1 MLLSSTRYSST
12 DKQNAA
18 AEAGEK
24 GEAAIGCTRGRIDGG
39 RFRRLPNPPG
49 RAMTAICLP
58 MPTAEQERVA
68 FGNDFNPAKTLNGAI
83 ALAAAGDLAGPAVA
97 LMRAVFACPAAD
109 ARLREA
115 MIVRTA
121 VRLNCIYAVH
131 ASTRIALNSGFSKTE
146 VEALTADGPVAGI
159 DPDIVLIARMADDIA
174 DRATLEEDSLE
185 VAIERWG
192 VDNTRKLILMLSWFN
207 LVNRYESACRVPIDS
222 DEKLARSSGP
232 I

>member
-1 MLLSSTRYSST
+1 
-12 DKQNAA
+12 
-18 AEAGEK
+18 
-24 GEAAIGCTRGRIDGG
+24 
-39 RFRRLPNPPG
+39 
-49 RAMTAICLP
+49 MTEICLP
-58 MPTAEQERVA
+58 MPTAEETESV
-68 FGNDFNPAKTLNGAI
+68 FGRDFNPDETLNGAI

-131 ASTRIALNSGFSKTE
+131 ASTRIALNSGLSKTE

-174 DRATLEEDSLE
+174 DRATLGEEIGRAH
-185 VAIERWG
+185 V
-192 VDNTRKLILMLSWFN
+192 
-207 LVNRYESACRVPIDS
+207 
-222 DEKLARSSGP
+222 
-232 I
+232 